1 MKTLIQAIDILLS
14 RNGSRMSGIRYIP
27 EGDSEIELTV
37 RNSKFIG
44 LAVPAED
51 PEQARNIIRETRKKY
66 SDCTHVVYAFI
77 TGGNKS
83 EILGM
88 SDDGEPKGTAGRPV
102 MEVLKGRG
110 IVNVLVMIVRYFG
123 GTKLGTGGL
132 VKAYGDCAKAVL
144 SALKV
149 RELVSRVDLSLNI
162 PYRLQRSVTDA
173 IGDAGGE
180 VTDIKFADEIEIK
193 ASVPESGMDELRKRI
208 EDISRGGLSI

>member
-1 MKTLIQAIDILLS
+1 
-14 RNGSRMSGIRYIP
+14 MSDTRYIP
-27 EGDSEIELTV
+27 DGECERELNV

-51 PEQARNIIRETRKKY
+51 PEQARNIIRETREKY
-66 SDCTHVVYAFI
+66 SGCTHVVYAFI
-77 TGGNKS
+77 TGGEKS
-83 EILGM
+83 EISGM

-110 IVNVLVMIVRYFG
+110 VVNVLVMIVRYFG

-149 RELVSRVDLSLNI
+149 RELVVSVDFRLNV
-162 PYRLQRSVTDA
+162 PYRLQRAVTNA
-173 IGDAGGE
+173 IGEAGGE
-180 VTDIKFADEIEIK
+180 VADIKFADEVEI
-193 ASVPESGMDELRKRI
+193 AGSVPEAGIVELRKKI